1 MSETLQSSKSSVA
14 KDVFAYLLTFGMLYV
29 GVISFMALLWQII
42 NVQFPDL
49 VYFSYENSYVIMRRV
64 IASLIVVWPVF
75 LILSRWIAKDLHVF
89 QEKAHLWV
97 RKWLLYFTVFVSA
110 VTMIVDLITLINS
123 FLSGELTTRF
133 FLKVMVILVLASA
146 VFAYQFWELRRGPTL
161 EIKKMRLMAAGSCL
175 AILIAIIAGFYF
187 VGSPKTARAIRLDS
201 QRVIDLQNIQYQV
214 MDVWQRTESLPENLD
229 QFSDPLSSFLLPVDP
244 ETGTA
249 YAYKKTGKFSFELCA
264 DFLQETP
271 SWDRP
276 VDGKVLTTMRSFER
290 YPMPYVDSGNEN
302 WFHESGYVCFER
314 VIDPT
319 LFEDKREDL

>member
-97 RKWLLYFTVFVSA
+97 RKWLLYFTAFVSA

-146 VFAYQFWELRRGPTL
+146 VFTYQFWELRRGPAL
-161 EIKKMRLMAAGSCL
+161 EIKKMRLMAVASGL
-175 AILIAIIAGFYF
+175 AILIAIVAGFYF

-249 YAYKKTGKFSFELCA
+249 YSYQKTGKFSFELCA
-264 DFLQETP
+264 DFLKATP
-271 SWDRP
+271 AWDRP
-276 VDGKVLTTMRSFER
+276 VDGKGLTTHSFQR
-290 YPMPYVDSGNEN
+290 YPTPYVGSGNEN
-302 WFHESGYVCFER
+302 WFHEAGNVCFER

-319 LFEDKREDL
+319 LFKDNEQEDL